1 MKWKNLKLGK
11 KMSVG
16 FGVVLSLL
24 VIVASWSFFGI
35 DNIVGNARHVIEGN
49 KLDGLLAQ
57 REVDHLNWVAKV
69 NTFLTDERATTLQ
82 VEIDDHKCGFGQWL
96 YGEQRKQAENM
107 IPQLASLLKEIE
119 TPTAV

>member
-24 VIVASWSFFGI
+24 VIVAGWSFFGI
-35 DNIVGNARHVIEGN
+35 DNIVGNARNVIEGN

-57 REVDHLNWVAKV
+57 KEVDHLNWVAKV
-69 NTFLTDERATTLQ
+69 NTFFTDERVTALQ

-96 YGEQRKQAENM
+96 YGEQRKQAEVM
-107 IPQLASLLKEIE
+107 VP
-119 TPTAV
+119 